1 MLAEHKNSGINVA
14 VKIISKAKIEK
25 TFSKNGIEFMES
37 ELCEKLTQE
46 NCENLLR
53 TLETFEDNEYYY
65 IVTEFMQAGDLF
77 KYICKQPDQP
87 LDEEHAKSVIKQIAT
102 GLSVLHSKHI
112 VHRDIKIEN
121 ILVTSFSRNSTFKLA
136 DFGSATQFASAS
148 DKADFQVGTHGYLAP
163 EVLKGEDYNCAVD
176 IYSLGAVLHV
186 LLSAK
191 LPFWDEDRSEMR
203 RKVKQE
209 ALDLEQDPYTANLS
223 ENAKD
228 LLRGMLAKD
237 AAQRFTVKQILAHKW
252 LN

>member
-1 MLAEHKNSGINVA
+1 M
-14 VKIISKAKIEK
+14 
-25 TFSKNGIEFMES
+25 
-37 ELCEKLTQE
+37 
-46 NCENLLR
+46 
-53 TLETFEDNEYYY
+53 
-65 IVTEFMQAGDLF
+65 
-77 KYICKQPDQP
+77 
-87 LDEEHAKSVIKQIAT
+87 
-102 GLSVLHSKHI
+102 
-112 VHRDIKIEN
+112 
-121 ILVTSFSRNSTFKLA
+121 
-136 DFGSATQFASAS
+136 
-148 DKADFQVGTHGYLAP
+148 
-163 EVLKGEDYNCAVD
+163 D